1 MTVTTTLPEIFQPQ
15 PTPDS
20 QPFWDGLAAHELR
33 MPFCT
38 ACERYFF
45 PPMPGCPFCSVDA
58 DRIEQRV
65 VSGEGTIYSW
75 IVAHLAFDPAFA
87 DDVPYTIVTVDL
99 VEGPRIN
106 GRLRG
111 IEIDSIQ
118 AGTRVKAEYE
128 DRPGFTMLHFS
139 PVTD

>member
-1 MTVTTTLPEIFQPQ
+1 MTTGTTDFFSPQ

-20 QPFWDGLAAHELR
+20 QPFWDGLRAHELR

-38 ACERYFF
+38 ACERHFF
-45 PPMPGCPFCSVDA
+45 PPMPGCPFCSADA
-58 DRIEQRV
+58 DRVEQRV

-99 VEGPRIN
+99 DEGPRIN

-111 IEIDSIQ
+111 VDFDSIQ
-118 AGTRVKAEYE
+118 AGTQVQAEYE
-128 DRPGFTMLHFS
+128 DQPTFTMLYFS
-139 PVTD
+139 SVSG